1 MSKSTN
7 GYIQASALPKGEQ
20 SSDDVQLDDFTATVA
35 DKWQGTTAD
44 KYDMVMLGR
53 SQVLRRNFS
62 FISILGFSAV
72 LLCTWELIFAN
83 LLFALTDGGTGGLF
97 WGFTVTVVAS
107 VFIYLSV
114 AEMASM
120 SPTAGGQYH
129 WVSEFAPASC
139 QKYLSYISGWLL
151 AMGWQGSVVGLSFVA
166 GTIIQGLIALQD
178 PWYEPQQWHG
188 TLLIIA
194 VVLFCIVFNT
204 SLAKKL
210 PLIEGFILLLHVIG
224 LFAIVIPLWVLAPRN
239 TARVALLQF
248 SNGGNWPSMGIA
260 YMVGLLT
267 ALSSM
272 MGFDCS
278 VHMSEEIKDA
288 SNTLPRAMMWG
299 VALNAILGYVVVF
312 TLCFT
317 ITDSAALLNS
327 STGFPFIQLF
337 YNVTESYVGTHVMSV
352 IIVINIVSA
361 VISEIATASRQIWSF
376 ARDDGFPF
384 SGFLKQVS
392 HLITREERKSC
403 PHEQFN
409 IEIIPKSVTHLS
421 ACKLANSKQV
431 SPGWNIPLNAV
442 VVSFVSGVAIALINL
457 GSSVALNAIVSL
469 TMSALLSSYILSIS
483 CIFLKRLQGQSL
495 PPAGFS
501 LGRWGIA
508 INIIALCFLTAF
520 FIFCFFPTA
529 IPVDPST
536 MNWNIAMF
544 GGITLFA
551 TGWYVF
557 RGHKK
562 YRPPVNIQNR
572 GL

>member
-1 MSKSTN
+1 MSKISN
-7 GYIQASALPKGEQ
+7 GYVQNTTLPKGEQ
-20 SSDDVQLDDFTATVA
+20 SSDDVQLADFTATVA
-35 DKWQGTTAD
+35 DKWQGTAAD
-44 KYDMVMLGR
+44 KHDMVILGR

-72 LLCTWELIFAN
+72 LICTWELIFAN

-97 WGFTVTVVAS
+97 WGFTVTVIAS
-107 VFIYLSV
+107 IFIYLSV

-129 WVSEFAPASC
+129 WVSEFAPAFC
-139 QKYLSYISGWLL
+139 QKYLSFLSGWLL
-151 AMGWQGSVVGLSFVA
+151 AMGWQSAVVGLSFVA
-166 GTIIQGLIALQD
+166 GTIIQGLIALQN
-178 PWYEPQQWHG
+178 PTYEPQQWHG
-188 TLLIIA
+188 TLLVIA

-204 SLAKKL
+204 SFAKKL
-210 PLIEGFILLLHVIG
+210 PLIEGFILLLHIIG

-239 TARVALLQF
+239 TPSVALLRF
-248 SNGGNWPSMGIA
+248 NNGGNWPSMGVA

-299 VALNAILGYVVVF
+299 VGLNAILGYVVVI

-317 ITDSAALLNS
+317 ITDPAALLDS
-327 STGFPFIQLF
+327 PTGFPFIQLF
-337 YNVTESYVGTHVMSV
+337 FNATHSYAGTHIMSA
-352 IIVINIVSA
+352 IIVVNIVSA
-361 VISEIATASRQIWSF
+361 VISEIATASRQVWSF

-384 SGFLKQVS
+384 SDFL
-392 HLITREERKSC
+392 
-403 PHEQFN
+403 
-409 IEIIPKSVTHLS
+409 
-421 ACKLANSKQV
+421 KQV

-442 VVSFVSGVAIALINL
+442 VVSFGFGVAIALINL

-469 TMSALLSSYILSIS
+469 TMSSLLSSYMLSIG
-483 CIFLKRLQGQSL
+483 CIFLKRLRGESL
-495 PPAGFS
+495 PPAGYS
-501 LGRWGIA
+501 LGRYGMA
-508 INIIALCFLTAF
+508 INITALCFLTAF

-529 IPVDPST
+529 TPVVAST

-551 TGWYVF
+551 TVWYVVG
-557 RGHKK
+557 GHKR
-562 YRPPVNIQNR
+562 YRPPVDIQNR
-572 GL
+572 KL

>member
-1 MSKSTN
+1 MSFTNPSKSSN
-7 GYIQASALPKGEQ
+7 GYVQTTAITKGEQ
-20 SSDDVQLDDFTATVA
+20 ASDDVEMHDFTATVA
-35 DKWQGTTAD
+35 DKWQGTLAD
-44 KYDMVMLGR
+44 KRDMVMLGR

-72 LLCTWELIFAN
+72 LICTWELIFAN

-97 WGFTVTVVAS
+97 WGFTVTVIACI
-107 VFIYLSV
+107 FIYLSV
-114 AEMASM
+114 SEMASM

-129 WVSEFAPASC
+129 WVSEFSPAFC
-139 QKYLSYISGWLL
+139 QKYLSYLSGWLL
-151 AMGWQGSVVGLSFVA
+151 AIGWQGAVVGLSFVA
-166 GTIIQGLIALQD
+166 GTIIQGLITLQD
-178 PWYEPQQWHG
+178 TSYEPKQWHG

-194 VVLFCIVFNT
+194 VVVFCIVFNT

-210 PLIEGFILLLHVIG
+210 PLIEGFILLLHIIG

-239 TARVALLQF
+239 PPSVALLHF
-248 SNGGNWPSMGIA
+248 NNGGNWPTTGVA

-299 VALNAILGYVVVF
+299 VGLNAILGYIVVI

-317 ITDSAALLNS
+317 ITDPQALLDS
-327 STGFPFIQLF
+327 PTGSPFIQLF
-337 YNVTESYVGTHVMSV
+337 YNVTKSYTGTNIMTA
-352 IIVINIVSA
+352 IIVINLVSA

-384 SGFLKQVS
+384 SDFL
-392 HLITREERKSC
+392 
-403 PHEQFN
+403 
-409 IEIIPKSVTHLS
+409 
-421 ACKLANSKQV
+421 KQV

-442 VVSFVSGVAIALINL
+442 VVSFVFGVGIALINL

-469 TMSALLSSYILSIS
+469 TMSALLSSYMLSIG
-483 CIFLKRLQGQSL
+483 CIFLKRLRGEPL

-501 LGRWGIA
+501 LGQWGMA
-508 INIIALCFLTAF
+508 INITALGFLCAF
-520 FIFCFFPTA
+520 FVFCFFPIAT
-529 IPVDPST
+529 PVDATT

-544 GGITLFA
+544 GGITLSA
-551 TGWYVF
+551 TVWYVVT
-557 RGHKK
+557 GHKK
-562 YRPPVNIQNR
+562 YRPPVDIQNR
-572 GL
+572 KF